1 MAHSPQVRIAEDF
14 EDNLLTNWTNVTG
27 KLIAVTDG
35 VAQRSSGTPATAWQS
50 GNLPQS
56 TEQHIQANVVVTTFG
71 AGQYIS
77 LLARVDSDV
86 TAASYSPKDGYQM
99 RLVFTASDNCDLVFH
114 RYNKNTGGQEDAL
127 TNVDVSTSML
137 KVSSTELGVLQE
149 IRFTVTNE
157 ENGVRLR
164 GFVNNDDDEN
174 PTLSYLDRGVN
185 VSRSFTTKDAGY
197 WGMMISAAGLGVDS
211 WDAQDKYVVPQE
223 GKHVGRTL
231 AQLRTLLSDR
241 ISRGGNRN
249 LTDSYLDTQ
258 LNLAQNEVMTNLG
271 DLALFNKREET
282 ITLTSTDSGKTF
294 ELPTRVETLID
305 ILRSPS
311 RTPVDWSMLNM
322 NQENTGIRIRMSQNI
337 GGESVFVL
345 YKIGWQDMLSDTD
358 RCAVPR
364 QFDESVILSA
374 VLRISERQGDMAY
387 FQTIAAMKSAADT
400 RMRAYLNKLKRM
412 QHTAVQVRE
421 VRHPA
426 VRNGRYVSSPY
437 DLR

>member
-1 MAHSPQVRIAEDF
+1 MA
-14 EDNLLTNWTNVTG
+14 T
-27 KLIAVTDG
+27 
-35 VAQRSSGTPATAWQS
+35 
-50 GNLPQS
+50 
-56 TEQHIQANVVVTTFG
+56 
-71 AGQYIS
+71 
-77 LLARVDSDV
+77 
-86 TAASYSPKDGYQM
+86 
-99 RLVFTASDNCDLVFH
+99 
-114 RYNKNTGGQEDAL
+114 
-127 TNVDVSTSML
+127 VDVSTSML

-185 VSRSFTTKDAGY
+185 VSRSFTTKAAGY
-197 WGMMISAAGLGVDS
+197 WGMMISATAAGVDS

-249 LTDSYLDTQ
+249 LTDAYLDTQ
-258 LNLAQNEVMTNLG
+258 LNLAQNEVMTSLG

-282 ITLTSTDSGKTF
+282 MTLTSTDSGKTF

-322 NQENTGIRIRMSQNI
+322 NQENTGIRVRMSQNI

-387 FQTIAAMKSAADT
+387 FQTISAMRGAADM

-412 QHTAVQVRE
+412 QHTVVQVRE
-421 VRHPA
+421 VRHPT

>member
-1 MAHSPQVRIAEDF
+1 MAHSPQVRVSEDF
-14 EDNLLTNWTNVTG
+14 EDDLMTNWTSVAS
-27 KLIAVTDG
+27 KVIAVSNG
-35 VAQRSSGTPATAWQS
+35 VAERSSGSPAIAWQS
-50 GNLPQS
+50 ENPPQS
-56 TEQHIQANVVVTTFG
+56 SEQHIQANVVVTSFG

-77 LLARVDSDV
+77 LLARLDSDV
-86 TAASYSPKDGYQM
+86 TSASYSPKDGYQM
-99 RLVFTASDNCDLVFH
+99 RLVFTATGNCDLFFY
-114 RYNKNTGGQEDAL
+114 RYNKQTGGQEDAL
-127 TNVDVSTSML
+127 TNVDVSSSML

-174 PTLSYLDRGVN
+174 PTLTYLDRGVN

-249 LTDSYLDTQ
+249 LTDAYLDTQ
-258 LNLAQNEVMTNLG
+258 LNLAQNEVMTDLG
-271 DLALFNKREET
+271 DLALFTKREET
-282 ITLTSTDSGKTF
+282 MTLTSTDSGKTF

-311 RTPVDWSMLNM
+311 RTPVDWSLLNM
-322 NQENTGIRIRMSQNI
+322 NQENTGIRVRMSQNI
-337 GGESVFVL
+337 GGESVFVI

-374 VLRISERQGDMAY
+374 VLRIAERQGDMTY
-387 FQTIAAMKSAADT
+387 FQTVAAMKSAADG
-400 RMRAYLNKLKRM
+400 RMRSYLNKTKRM
-412 QHTAVQVRE
+412 QHTAIQVRE
-421 VRHPA
+421 VRHPT